1 MDKVQ
6 VISAQD
12 KVEKIS
18 KITLWS
24 LIGISIVVM
33 ALFLLVGY
41 DTPYEEN
48 PKQVDPQLTDLL
60 LVWTYILIFATIIIT
75 IGAVIYGFVNGSN
88 KSKHED
94 KGMASKAGLI
104 AWGTLIVGV
113 VVGLVVG
120 IANKDEVMLI
130 NGKDWNIPSDIIL
143 TDTSI
148 IAIVILTIVTVIATA
163 YSMITSKKS

>member
-18 KITLWS
+18 KIVLWS
-24 LIGISIVVM
+24 LIDITLVVIEI
-33 ALFLLVGY
+33 LIQVGY
-41 DTPYEEN
+41 NTPYEEN
-48 PKQVDPQLTDLL
+48 IKQVNPQMTDLL
-60 LVWTYILIFATIIIT
+60 LIWTYILIFATIIIT
-75 IGAVIYGFVNGSN
+75 VGAVIYGFVNGSN

-104 AWGTLIVGV
+104 AWGTLIIGV
-113 VVGLVVG
+113 VAGLIVGF
-120 IANKDEVMLI
+120 ANKDEVLLI

-143 TDTSI
+143 TDTSM
-148 IAIVILTIVTVIATA
+148 IAILVLTIVTIIVSS
-163 YSMITSKKS
+163 YSMITNKK

>member
-1 MDKVQ
+1 
-6 VISAQD
+6 
-12 KVEKIS
+12 
-18 KITLWS
+18 
-24 LIGISIVVM
+24 M

-48 PKQVDPQLTDLL
+48 PKQVNPQLTDLL
-60 LVWTYILIFATIIIT
+60 LIWTYILIFATVIIT

-94 KGMASKAGLI
+94 TGMASKAGLI
-104 AWGTLIVGV
+104 GWGTLIVGV
-113 VVGLVVG
+113 VAGLIVGFT
-120 IANKDEVMLI
+120 NKDEVMLI
-130 NGKDWNIPSDIIL
+130 NGKDWNDPTDIIL

-148 IAIVILTIVTVIATA
+148 IAIIVLTVVTVIATA

>member
-6 VISAQD
+6 VICAQD

-18 KITLWS
+18 KIVLWS
-24 LIGISIVVM
+24 LIGISLVVM

-163 YSMITSKKS
+163 YSMITSKK

>member
-12 KVEKIS
+12 KVEKIA
-18 KITLWS
+18 KIVLWS

-41 DTPYEEN
+41 DTPYEED
-48 PKQVDPQLTDLL
+48 PKQVNPMMTDLL
-60 LVWTYILIFATIIIT
+60 LIWTYILIFATIIIT
-75 IGAVIYGFVNGSN
+75 IGAVIYGYVNGSN

-94 KGMASKAGLI
+94 VGMASKAGLI
-104 AWGTLIVGV
+104 GWGTLIVGV
-113 VVGLVVG
+113 VAGLIVGF
-120 IANKDEVMLI
+120 ANKDEVMLI
-130 NGKDWNIPSDIIL
+130 NGKDWNVPSDIIL

-148 IAIVILTIVTVIATA
+148 IAIIVLTIVTIIATV
-163 YSMITSKKS
+163 YSMVTSKK

>member
-6 VISAQD
+6 VICAQD

-18 KITLWS
+18 KIVLWS

-48 PKQVDPQLTDLL
+48 PKQVDPQMTDLL

-94 KGMASKAGLI
+94 TGMASKAGLI
-104 AWGTLIVGV
+104 VGF
-113 VVGLVVG
+113 
-120 IANKDEVMLI
+120 ANKDEVMLI

-148 IAIVILTIVTVIATA
+148 IAIVVLLIVTIIATV
-163 YSMITSKKS
+163 YSMITSKK

>member
-18 KITLWS
+18 KIVLWS
-24 LIGISIVVM
+24 LIGISLVVM

-60 LVWTYILIFATIIIT
+60 LIWTYILIFATIIIT
-75 IGAVIYGFVNGSN
+75 VGAVIYGFVNGSN

-94 KGMASKAGLI
+94 KGISTKASLI
-104 AWGTLIVGV
+104 GWGTLIVGV
-113 VVGLVVG
+113 VVGLIVG
-120 IANKDEVMLI
+120 IASKDEVLLI
-130 NGKDWNIPSDIIL
+130 NGKDWNDPTDIIL
-143 TDTSI
+143 TDTSM
-148 IAIVILTIVTVIATA
+148 IAILVLTIVTVVVTA
-163 YSMITSKKS
+163 YSMITSKK

>member
-18 KITLWS
+18 KIVLWS
-24 LIGISIVVM
+24 LIGISLVVM

-41 DTPYEEN
+41 NTPYEEN
-48 PKQVDPQLTDLL
+48 IKQVNPQMTDLL
-60 LVWTYILIFATIIIT
+60 LIWTYILIFATIIIT
-75 IGAVIYGFVNGSN
+75 VGAVIYGFVNGSN

-104 AWGTLIVGV
+104 AWGTLIIGV
-113 VVGLVVG
+113 VAGLIVGF
-120 IANKDEVMLI
+120 ANKDEVLLI

-143 TDTSI
+143 TDTSM
-148 IAIVILTIVTVIATA
+148 IAILVLTIVTSIVTA
-163 YSMITSKKS
+163 YSMITNKK

>member
-18 KITLWS
+18 KIVLWS
-24 LIGISIVVM
+24 LIGISLVVM

-41 DTPYEEN
+41 NTPYEEN
-48 PKQVDPQLTDLL
+48 IKQVNPQMTDLL
-60 LVWTYILIFATIIIT
+60 LIWTYILIFATIIIT
-75 IGAVIYGFVNGSN
+75 VGAVIYGFVNGSN

-113 VVGLVVG
+113 VGGLSVGF
-120 IANKDEVMLI
+120 ANRDEVRLI
-130 NGKDWNIPSDIIL
+130 NGKGWYIPSDISV
-143 TDTSI
+143 TDTSM
-148 IAIVILTIVTVIATA
+148 IAILVLTIVTVVVTA
-163 YSMITSKKS
+163 YSMITSKK

>member
-18 KITLWS
+18 KIVLWS
-24 LIGISIVVM
+24 LIGISLVVM

-41 DTPYEEN
+41 NTPYEEN

-60 LVWTYILIFATIIIT
+60 LIWTYILIFATIIIT
-75 IGAVIYGFVNGSN
+75 IGAVIYGFVNGAN

-94 KGMASKAGLI
+94 VGLASKAGLI

-113 VVGLVVG
+113 VIGLIVGFV
-120 IANKDEVMLI
+120 NKDEMILYNQNDI
-130 NGKDWNIPSDIIL
+130 ATPTEIIL
-143 TDTSI
+143 TDTSM
-148 IAIVILTIVTVIATA
+148 IAILVLTIVTIVVTA
-163 YSMITSKKS
+163 YSMITNKK

>member
-18 KITLWS
+18 KIVLWS
-24 LIGISIVVM
+24 LIGISLVVM

-41 DTPYEEN
+41 NTPYEEN
-48 PKQVDPQLTDLL
+48 IKQVNPQMTDLL
-60 LVWTYILIFATIIIT
+60 LIWTYILIFATIIIT
-75 IGAVIYGFVNGSN
+75 VGAVIYGFVNGSN

-94 KGMASKAGLI
+94 KGMASKAG
-104 AWGTLIVGV
+104 IVGV
-113 VVGLVVG
+113 VAGLIVGF
-120 IANKDEVMLI
+120 ANKDEVLLI

-143 TDTSI
+143 TDTSM
-148 IAIVILTIVTVIATA
+148 IAILVLTIVTVVVTA
-163 YSMITSKKS
+163 YSMITSKK

>member
-75 IGAVIYGFVNGSN
+75 IGAVFYGFVNGSN

-113 VVGLVVG
+113 VAGLITG

-130 NGKDWNIPSDIIL
+130 NGKDWNVPSDIIL

-148 IAIVILTIVTVIATA
+148 IAILVLTIVTIIVTA
-163 YSMITSKKS
+163 YSMITSKK